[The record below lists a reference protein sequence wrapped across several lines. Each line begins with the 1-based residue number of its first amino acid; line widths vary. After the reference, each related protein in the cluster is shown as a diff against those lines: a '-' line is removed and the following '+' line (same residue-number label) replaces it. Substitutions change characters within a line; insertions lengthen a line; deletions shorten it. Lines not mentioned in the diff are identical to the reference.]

1 MGLACGLRVMQHG
14 QDRIGHVRGHQ
25 RAQKPGR
32 VTGASRPG
40 VVLDIR
46 DHNRSRV
53 CRHGA
58 GYRRVCAQQPIIKL
72 VFHALKMLCRFIGGA
87 VGAGAAAVTSG
98 SIATGL
104 AVGAA
109 GNILACELDIANC

>member
-1 MGLACGLRVMQHG
+1 MGIKSITLACVAALGLAACGDTVGEQA
-14 QDRIGHVRGHQ
+14 I
-25 RAQKPGR
+25 
-32 VTGASRPG
+32 
-40 VVLDIR
+40 
-46 DHNRSRV
+46 
-53 CRHGA
+53 
-58 GYRRVCAQQPIIKL
+58 
-72 VFHALKMLCRFIGGA
+72 IGGA